1 MIKTLLILTLGLT
14 FWSCNQNDRTINLEK
29 IIFHTSVCY
38 GSCPTYHLQVDS
50 NKRIKLFAEQVFK
63 NDPHITFELDSSK
76 MGYFI
81 GIVSDTTYNKLTN
94 NLQNVGLKTLEFD
107 GANCCDA
114 SIKTII
120 IYYDKRRKYLQSM
133 FPPEKA
139 NKLISTLY
147 EICETS
153 KLERTNEK
161 FEIEYE

>member
-1 MIKTLLILTLGLT
+1 
-14 FWSCNQNDRTINLEK
+14 
-29 IIFHTSVCY
+29 
-38 GSCPTYHLQVDS
+38 
-50 NKRIKLFAEQVFK
+50 
-63 NDPHITFELDSSK
+63 

-81 GIVSDTTYNKLTN
+81 GVVSDTSYNRLTN

-107 GANCCDA
+107 GANCCNA

-120 IYYDKRRKYLQSM
+120 IYYNNERKYLQSM

-139 NKLISTLY
+139 NELISTLN

-153 KLERTNEK
+153 KLEMTAEK